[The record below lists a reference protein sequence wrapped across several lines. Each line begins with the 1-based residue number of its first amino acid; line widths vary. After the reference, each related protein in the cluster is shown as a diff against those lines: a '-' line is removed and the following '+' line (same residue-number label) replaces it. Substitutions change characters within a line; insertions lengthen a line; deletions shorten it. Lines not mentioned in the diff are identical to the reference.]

1 MAFIISLFRH
11 LFVQQG
17 TVEQLLHG
25 GGHDSLWVFDN
36 LGWLSIHITWSTL
49 TSHSETGWENDL
61 ALLWQHGWT
70 KFWSFL
76 RKGSFQWHG
85 HATNCS
91 VELNSETERGRG
103 HRLHL
108 EVHGRHLQVLH
119 WCFRERLGTLGSS
132 IFVSNLSIL
141 CPLVLMQQCQAP
153 EPGQRSAWC
162 SNTLLLRPL
171 YLSPFSSKTHRMRS
185 LTKVTASQW
194 LGFRQGCRKSRINFI
209 YRVSKRHWENLEPWS
224 TLLNMDLKWGPEP
237 INTQMEKVL
246 PCLTTPSVQ
255 KPGRSLKRM
264 CFHRPLAFS
273 SAPPFGCFSHRF
285 WQGTHWRG
293 LHKFPSSHSPCLII
307 NSSGESCWWSC

>member
-1 MAFIISLFRH
+1 MTASESLITWGDYQFTSPGA
-11 LFVQQG
+11 LWPPI
-17 TVEQLLHG
+17 LKLG
-25 GGHDSLWVFDN
+25 GKMIWPYFDN
-36 LGWLSIHITWSTL
+36 MVGQNSD
-49 TSHSETGWENDL
+49 HSWEKD
-61 ALLWQHGWT
+61 
-70 KFWSFL
+70 
-76 RKGSFQWHG
+76 SFQWHG